1 MKYLLMLI
9 ATSCTSY
16 HVGTIIG
23 KSKHVPSVEC
33 IITPNYYI
41 LPSISVNEWDTLE
54 VGDTVHIDKKNLKL
68 VDKK

>member
-16 HVGTIIG
+16 HVGTVIE
-23 KSKHVPSVEC
+23 KSQHTPSVEC

-41 LPSISVNEWDTLE
+41 LPRVSVIQWDTLE
-54 VGDTVHIDKKNLKL
+54 VGDTVHIDKKTLKL
-68 VDKK
+68 IP